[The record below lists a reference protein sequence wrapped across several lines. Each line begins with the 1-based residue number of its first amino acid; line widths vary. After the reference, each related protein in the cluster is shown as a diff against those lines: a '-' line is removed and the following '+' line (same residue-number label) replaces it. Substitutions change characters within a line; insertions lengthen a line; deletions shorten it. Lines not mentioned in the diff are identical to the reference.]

1 MEHGKLL
8 CKQSF
13 TEGNKYNWD
22 NNLMKFVGYEAGS
35 QNECE
40 KYLFH
45 PSTIKRISDRL
56 TYLLRGVDP
65 QGKKLIVTDDVITN
79 ALSGVFAAFRPQVGD
94 IYSRYTIMNSE
105 LWRNDAET
113 IIDRT
118 ITLIFDYY
126 RNEIGM
132 EENNKQLTVWTTI
145 LGDFNKHGLRQTPP
159 IKTQKRRPD
168 PFLFNMNY

>member
-8 CKQSF
+8 SKTAF
-13 TEGNKYNWD
+13 AEGIKYNWD
-22 NNLMKFVGYEAGS
+22 NKLMANVGYEQGS
-35 QNECE
+35 QSFCE
-40 KYLFH
+40 KLLFA
-45 PSTIKRISDRL
+45 PETIKRISNRL
-56 TYLLRGVDP
+56 TGLLRGVDP
-65 QGKKLIVTDDVITN
+65 QGKKIIITDNVITN
-79 ALSGVFAAFRPQVGD
+79 TLSGVFNSFRPEVGD

-105 LWRNDAET
+105 LWRNDVEN

-118 ITLIFDYY
+118 ITILYDYF
-126 RNEIGM
+126 RNEIEM
-132 EENNKQLTVWTTI
+132 EENNKKLTVWTTI

>member
-1 MEHGKLL
+1 
-8 CKQSF
+8 
-13 TEGNKYNWD
+13 
-22 NNLMKFVGYEAGS
+22 
-35 QNECE
+35 
-40 KYLFH
+40 
-45 PSTIKRISDRL
+45 
-56 TYLLRGVDP
+56 
-65 QGKKLIVTDDVITN
+65 
-79 ALSGVFAAFRPQVGD
+79 
-94 IYSRYTIMNSE
+94 MNSE